1 MNLEDLTDVQ
11 TTTRKMRSAVK
22 RGDVKKE
29 KERVSKRKNPN
40 PDEKNVQP
48 MDGPNDME
56 DQMDAEAAFAG
67 DE

>member
-48 MDGPNDME
+48 MDGPNDLS
-56 DQMDAEAAFAG
+56 DQMDAEAAFQ
-67 DE
+67 EE

>member
-40 PDEKNVQP
+40 PDERNVQP
-48 MDGPNDME
+48 QDGPNDME
-56 DQMDAEAAFAG
+56 DHMDPATAF
-67 DE
+67 EQE